1 MTEVT
6 HFISPLRTALML
18 CWGVLLGAL
27 CVQAHAQTLP
37 APASAASSALSSS
50 WQQLS
55 TPQKKA
61 LAPLAPQW
69 GSLTPQQQNKWLTI
83 SRNFSQLPAAEQAT
97 MHARMADWVA
107 LSPQQRNQARYNFNV
122 VQNLPKEDKKAKWE
136 AYQALSAED
145 KRLLSVGTPPP
156 AKSAAPIAKPA
167 STSRLVAPALR
178 PIDSAR
184 DITRQDTS
192 AQSID
197 RKTLLPKPAAPH
209 DTSHKTTETPAHT
222 ESSDS

>member
-1 MTEVT
+1 
-6 HFISPLRTALML
+6 ML

-136 AYQALSAED
+136 AYQALPEEE
-145 KRLLSVGTPPP
+145 KRLLSAG
-156 AKSAAPIAKPA
+156 AKPLAKNAAPTAKPLEA
-167 STSRLVAPALR
+167 HRQVQTHNKPAIGNATAPTA
-178 PIDSAR
+178 
-184 DITRQDTS
+184 
-192 AQSID
+192 ID
-197 RKTLLPKPAAPH
+197 RKTLLPRSPAVASPASSVPLPSPAGTP
-209 DTSHKTTETPAHT
+209 DGARPTSETA
-222 ESSDS
+222 S